1 METKPK
7 PFSISKQAVWEAWLR
22 VKANRGAAGV
32 DGESIADFECRLKNN
47 LYRIWN
53 RMSSG
58 SYFPPPVRTVMIP
71 KASGGERP
79 LGIPTV
85 GDRVAQTVAKL
96 YLEPKVEP
104 HFHPDSY
111 GYRPG
116 KSALQA
122 VGVARK
128 RCWRNDWVV
137 DLDIRGFFDNLDHDL
152 VMRAVRKYTDCRW
165 LLLYIERWLKA
176 PAERADGTRV
186 ARTVGTPQGGVVS
199 PLLANIFLHHA
210 FDTWMAETYP
220 HVPFERYADDIVV
233 HCRSEA
239 QARFIRDKIAARL
252 ATCRLEAH
260 PDKTKIV
267 YCRDDDRPGEY
278 PNQAFDFLGYTFR
291 PRPSKNR
298 HGKFFV
304 NFSPA
309 VSATALKAMT
319 VKVRRWKIQLRSDKS
334 LVDIARMFRS
344 VVSGWIAYYG
354 RFYPSALY
362 PFFKRLNRRL
372 VRWARQKY
380 KRLGHQRRAT
390 HWLRRIAR
398 REPGL
403 FPHWRM
409 VAP

>member
-1 METKPK
+1 MGTKPK
-7 PFSISKQAVWEAWLR
+7 PFGISKQAVWEAWLR

-32 DGESIADFECRLKNN
+32 DGESIADFESRLKDN

-71 KASGGERP
+71 KASGGKRP

-85 GDRVAQTVAKL
+85 GDRVAQTVVKM
-96 YLEPKVEP
+96 YLEPRVEP

-116 KSALQA
+116 KSALEA
-122 VGVARK
+122 VGVARR

-137 DLDIRGFFDNLDHDL
+137 DLDIRGFFDNLDHSL
-152 VMRAVRKYTDCRW
+152 TMRAVGKHTDCGW
-165 LLLYIERWLKA
+165 LLLYVERWLKA

-186 ARTVGTPQGGVVS
+186 ARDRGTPQGGVVS
-199 PLLANIFLHHA
+199 PLLANVFLHHA
-210 FDTWMAETYP
+210 FDLWMEETYP
-220 HVPFERYADDIVV
+220 SIPFERYADDIVV

-239 QARFIRDKIAARL
+239 QARFIRARIAERL
-252 ATCRLEAH
+252 GACRLEAH
-260 PDKTKIV
+260 PDKTQIV
-267 YCRDDDRPGEY
+267 YCRDANRPSAY
-278 PNQAFDFLGYTFR
+278 PNRAFDFLGYTFR
-291 PRPSKNR
+291 PRPSLNR
-298 HGKFFV
+298 RGKLFV
-304 NFSPA
+304 SFSPA
-309 VSATALKAMT
+309 VSGTALKAMT
-319 VKVRRWKIQLRSDKS
+319 ATMRRWRIHRRSDKS
-334 LVDIARMFRS
+334 LDDLARMFRS
-344 VVSGWIAYYG
+344 VLSGWIAYYG
-354 RFYPSALY
+354 KYYRSALS
-362 PFFKRLNRRL
+362 PVFRRLNRRL
-372 VRWARQKY
+372 ARWVQKKY
-380 KRLGHQRRAT
+380 KRLSRQRRAT

>member
-58 SYFPPPVRTVMIP
+58 CYFPPPVRTVMIP

-96 YLEPKVEP
+96 YLEPRVEP

-152 VMRAVRKYTDCRW
+152 VMRAVRKHTDCRW

-186 ARTVGTPQGGVVS
+186 ARTVGTPPEGQVRRCSGRTWQGGVGESDGKRIQRRARRARRERRTAGERSHQRPAVLGDLRALGVERGAPWTS
-199 PLLANIFLHHA
+199 VPSDANIFLHHA
-210 FDTWMAETYP
+210 FDTWMADTYS
-220 HVPFERYADDIVV
+220 HVPFERYADDVVV

-239 QARFIRDKIAARL
+239 QARFIRDKIAGRL
-252 ATCRLEAH
+252 AACRLEAH

-267 YCRDDDRPGEY
+267 YCRDDDRPGGY
-278 PNQAFDFLGYTFR
+278 SNQSFDFLGYTFR

-298 HGKFFV
+298 HGRAR
-304 NFSPA
+304 NSPD
-309 VSATALKAMT
+309 VGPALM
-319 VKVRRWKIQLRSDKS
+319 RRGSS
-334 LVDIARMFRS
+334 L
-344 VVSGWIAYYG
+344 
-354 RFYPSALY
+354 
-362 PFFKRLNRRL
+362 
-372 VRWARQKY
+372 
-380 KRLGHQRRAT
+380 
-390 HWLRRIAR
+390 
-398 REPGL
+398 
-403 FPHWRM
+403 
-409 VAP
+409 

>member
-1 METKPK
+1 
-7 PFSISKQAVWEAWLR
+7 
-22 VKANRGAAGV
+22 
-32 DGESIADFECRLKNN
+32 
-47 LYRIWN
+47 
-53 RMSSG
+53 
-58 SYFPPPVRTVMIP
+58 
-71 KASGGERP
+71 
-79 LGIPTV
+79 
-85 GDRVAQTVAKL
+85 
-96 YLEPKVEP
+96 
-104 HFHPDSY
+104 
-111 GYRPG
+111 
-116 KSALQA
+116 
-122 VGVARK
+122 
-128 RCWRNDWVV
+128 
-137 DLDIRGFFDNLDHDL
+137 
-152 VMRAVRKYTDCRW
+152 MRAVRKHTDCRW
-165 LLLYIERWLKA
+165 LLLYIKRWLKA

-239 QARFIRDKIAARL
+239 QACFIRAKIAERL
-252 ATCRLEAH
+252 AACRLEAH
-260 PDKTKIV
+260 PDKTQLV
-267 YCRDDDRPGEY
+267 YCRDDDRRGGY
-278 PNQAFDFLGYTFR
+278 SNQSFDFLGYTFR
-291 PRPSKNR
+291 PRPSLNR
-298 HGKFFV
+298 RGKFFV

-309 VSATALKAMT
+309 VSAKALKAMT